1 VTPSTSPVSSISSDN
16 DVVIQA
22 SNLSKHFGGVHA
34 VNDLSF
40 TVEHGQVCGLLGPNG
55 AGKTTTVRMM
65 VGLIRPD
72 TGSSALFG
80 QPVRAGSQA
89 LRHVGLLVEKPA
101 FVPYLSGMRN
111 LKLHWWAGN
120 DPWPPPSLDE
130 ALDLAD
136 LGSAIDRKVK
146 GYSQGMRQRLG
157 LAQALMNRPDLLVLD
172 EPTNGLDPAETRRIR
187 VALREISA
195 RGTTVL
201 LSSHLLAEVEQV
213 CSHALV
219 VDHGRLV
226 ASGTVADLVGSS
238 HAVEVEVDDPERAAS
253 VLRELRGVLG
263 VRPGEPAD
271 HRLVVDLDGIR
282 RADVVRALV
291 LAEIAVETVT
301 PRRRLEDAYLSLV
314 EHSR

>member
-1 VTPSTSPVSSISSDN
+1 
-16 DVVIQA
+16 
-22 SNLSKHFGGVHA
+22 
-34 VNDLSF
+34 
-40 TVEHGQVCGLLGPNG
+40 VCGLLGPNG

-72 TGSSALFG
+72 AGAASLFG
-80 QPVRAGSQA
+80 EPMHPGSA
-89 LRHVGLLVEKPA
+89 VLRRVGLLVEKPA

-111 LKLHWWAGN
+111 LRLHWCAGG
-120 DPWPPPSLDE
+120 DAWPPPALDE

-136 LGSAIDRKVK
+136 LGAAIDRKVK

-157 LAQALMNRPDLLVLD
+157 LAQALMNLPELLVLD

-187 VALREISA
+187 VALAEISA

-219 VDHGRLV
+219 IDQGSLV
-226 ASGTVADLVGSS
+226 AAGTVADLVGSS
-238 HAVEVEVDDPERAAS
+238 HAVELEVDDPARAAG
-253 VLRELRGVLG
+253 VLENVPGVLG
-263 VRPGEPAD
+263 VHTAD
-271 HRLVVDLDGIR
+271 LSNHHLVVELDGIP
-282 RADVVRALV
+282 RADIVRALV
-291 LAEIAVETVT
+291 LAEVAVETVM

-314 EHSR
+314 EHDT

>member
-1 VTPSTSPVSSISSDN
+1 LTSDT
-16 DVVIQA
+16 VIEA
-22 SNLSKHFGGVHA
+22 DHLSKHFGGVQA
-34 VNDLSF
+34 VTDLSF
-40 TVEHGQVCGLLGPNG
+40 TVDHGEVCGLLGPNG

-72 TGSSALFG
+72 AGSASLFG
-80 QPVRAGSQA
+80 EPMHPGSPI
-89 LRHVGLLVEKPA
+89 LRRVGLLVEKPA

-111 LKLHWWAGN
+111 LRLHWCAGG
-120 DPWPPPSLDE
+120 DPWPPPALDE

-136 LGSAIDRKVK
+136 LGDAIHRKVK

-157 LAQALMNRPDLLVLD
+157 LAQALMNRPELLVLD

-187 VALREISA
+187 VALGQISA

-219 VDHGRLV
+219 IDHGSLV
-226 ASGTVADLVGSS
+226 AAGTVADLVGSS
-238 HAVEVEVDDPERAAS
+238 SAVEVEVDDPTRAAA
-253 VLRELRGVLG
+253 VLETVHGVLG
-263 VRPGEPAD
+263 VQPVDPSN
-271 HRLVVDLDGIR
+271 HHLVVELDGIP

-291 LAEIAVETVT
+291 LAEVAVETVM
-301 PRRRLEDAYLSLV
+301 PHRRLEDAYLSLV
-314 EHSR
+314 EHDR

>member
-1 VTPSTSPVSSISSDN
+1 LTADT
-16 DVVIQA
+16 VVEA
-22 SNLSKHFGGVHA
+22 ANLSKHFGGVRA

-40 TVEHGQVCGLLGPNG
+40 RVQRGEVCGLLGPNG
-55 AGKTTTVRMM
+55 AGKTTTVRML

-72 TGSSALFG
+72 AGTGSLFDE
-80 QPVRAGSQA
+80 PIRPGSSV
-89 LRHVGLLVEKPA
+89 LRRVGLLVEKPA

-111 LKLHWWAGN
+111 LKLHWLAGG
-120 DPWPPPSLDE
+120 DDWPPPSLDE
-130 ALDLAD
+130 ALDVAD

-157 LAQALMNRPDLLVLD
+157 LAQALMNRPELLVLD

-187 VALREISA
+187 VALGAISA

-219 VDHGRLV
+219 IDRGSLV
-226 ASGTVADLVGSS
+226 AAGTVTDLVGSS
-238 HAVEVEVDDPERAAS
+238 HSVDIEVDDPTRATS
-253 VLRELRGVLG
+253 VLRELPGVIRVG
-263 VRPGEPAD
+263 PGEPSD
-271 HRLVVDLDGIR
+271 HRLIVEIDGIP

-291 LAEIAVETVT
+291 LAEVAVETVM
-301 PRRRLEDAYLSLV
+301 PRRRLEDAYLSIV
-314 EHSR
+314 EHDA